1 MENPHVKEIKP
12 ANGQFFHC
20 NEHPNTAD
28 STKGMA
34 SKSLSSTTEIS
45 ECSSK
50 LGRSRIKS
58 PVDCY

>member
-1 MENPHVKEIKP
+1 MENPHVKEIK
-12 ANGQFFHC
+12 
-20 NEHPNTAD
+20 TAD

-45 ECSSK
+45 KCSSK